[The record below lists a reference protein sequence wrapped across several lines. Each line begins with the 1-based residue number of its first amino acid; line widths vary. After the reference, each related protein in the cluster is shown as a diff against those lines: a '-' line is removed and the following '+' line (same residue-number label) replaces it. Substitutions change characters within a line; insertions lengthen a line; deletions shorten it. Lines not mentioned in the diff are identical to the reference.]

1 MSDSVLSLAP
11 LLGLVLL
18 LAALAWGAQW
28 LKKRMQ
34 PTGTGQGAELRLVS
48 QLALGPQQR
57 VVVVEVQGTQGT
69 VQLTLGVTPQH
80 VRTLHTQHLPV
91 SAANAATTNVPLQ
104 ADTDNS
110 TPPTPMPPSLGRLP
124 KPVTPLH
131 QAVVQAFK
139 NVTGRGNL
147 P

>member
-91 SAANAATTNVPLQ
+91 NTTTTDSPPQ
-104 ADTDNS
+104 ADADNG
-110 TPPTPMPPSLGRLP
+110 TPPSPVPPSLGRLP
-124 KPVTPLH
+124 KPATPLH
-131 QAVVQAFK
+131 QTVVQALK

>member
-80 VRTLHTQHLPV
+80 VRTLHTQHLP
-91 SAANAATTNVPLQ
+91 SNATTTDSPPQ
-104 ADTDNS
+104 TDTDNG
-110 TPPTPMPPSLGRLP
+110 TPPSPVPPSLGRLP
-124 KPVTPLH
+124 KPATPLH
-131 QAVVQAFK
+131 QTVVQALK